1 MCLLYSLKYVCRNSS
16 LETEEKRE
24 RETESERR
32 EKHLTNL
39 EETILKFAF
48 NS

>member
-24 RETESERR
+24 TESERR

-39 EETILKFAF
+39 EETILKFVF